1 MIDDIQIFLI
11 YQTAQDLISS
21 QSGLAQ
27 EIFLMSLMS
36 GMSVSGGVL
45 TFSFSLFTTTTFA
58 AWHLYMYF
66 LIKLIM

>member
-11 YQTAQDLISS
+11 YQTAQDLISL

-27 EIFLMSLMS
+27 EIFLMSLMG

-45 TFSFSLFTTTTFA
+45 TFSFFSIHHHHISCVA
-58 AWHLYMYF
+58 C
-66 LIKLIM
+66 